1 MPKTQNKQA
10 TVSNLQL
17 SERVTLAVCIVTIAM
32 AFALMGVFFTLSWMF
47 FLILIADLA
56 VLVTGRLSDTTK
68 QLTLFIS
75 VIGAVVAL
83 LFATASHLWIFG

>member
-10 TVSNLQL
+10 TVSNLKL
-17 SERVTLAVCIVTIAM
+17 PERVTLAVCIVAIAA
-32 AFALMGVFFTLSWMF
+32 AFALMGVFFTFSWMF

-68 QLTLFIS
+68 RLTLFIS

-83 LFATASHLWIFG
+83 LFAIASHPWIFR